1 MSFQQGLSGL
11 NGASKQLETI
21 GNNIAN
27 ANTVGFKSAV
37 TQFSDVYAN
46 SLSGTSGL
54 GTAGIGTRVSQI
66 AQQFSQGN
74 ITASNSALDMAVN
87 GGGFF
92 RLNKDGAVSYARNGQ
107 FQIDREGFIV
117 SNDGG
122 RLTGFVANNL
132 GVLQTGSPTD
142 LRISTADLAP
152 QQTTEVEAQL
162 NLDSRLTAPTT
173 AFNAATLDTTMY
185 NSSTSATVYDS
196 LGNSHVVQLYFRK
209 QPAPAV
215 NTWDVYATT
224 NSAGASITNAG
235 NLAAT
240 LTFNDAGQLTGGSPG
255 TINIALTN
263 GAATPLNGGAGIALD
278 FDDTTQFGSAFGVN
292 SLAQDGFAS
301 GRLSGFNVGNDG
313 TITGRYT
320 NGKTSTLGQVVLANF
335 SNPNGLQPLGNNQWA
350 ESAASG
356 VALVGAPNSGRLG
369 LIQSSAT
376 EDSNVDLTAELVNM
390 ITAQRVFQANA
401 QTIKTQDQVLQTL
414 VNLR

>member
-74 ITASNSALDMAVN
+74 ITASNSALDMAIN

-92 RLNKDGAVSYARNGQ
+92 RLNKNGAISYARNGQ
-107 FQIDREGFIV
+107 FQIDKDGYMV
-117 SNDGG
+117 SADAG
-122 RLTGFVANNL
+122 RLTGFVADNQ
-132 GVLQTGSPTD
+132 GVLQTGTPTD

-152 QQTTEVEAQL
+152 QQTTEVEAQV
-162 NLDSRLTAPTT
+162 NLDSRLTAPAA
-173 AFNAATLDTTMY
+173 AFNASDPTTY
-185 NSSTSATVYDS
+185 NSSTSVTVFDS

-209 QPAPAV
+209 TAA
-215 NTWDVYATT
+215 NTWAVHASSTT
-224 NSAGASITNAG
+224 GTIGA
-235 NLAAT
+235 AAVTT
-240 LTFNDAGQLTGGSPG
+240 LTFSTAGVLTGGSPG
-255 TINIALTN
+255 TVSMALTN
-263 GAATPLNGGAGIALD
+263 GATTPVNGATGISLD
-278 FDDTTQFGSAFGVN
+278 FTNTTQFGSAFGVN
-292 SLAQDGFAS
+292 SLTQDGFAS
-301 GRLSGFNVGNDG
+301 GRLSGFNVGSDG

-356 VALVGAPNSGRLG
+356 VALVGAPNTGRLG
-369 LIQSSAT
+369 LIQSSAV

-401 QTIKTQDQVLQTL
+401 QTIKTQDQILQTL

>member
-74 ITASNSALDMAVN
+74 ITASNSSLDMAIN

-92 RLNKDGAVSYARNGQ
+92 RLTKNGAVSYARNGQ
-107 FQIDREGFIV
+107 FQIDKDGYLV
-117 SNDGG
+117 SSDGG
-122 RLTGFVANNL
+122 RLTGFVANNV

-152 QQTTEVEAQL
+152 AVTTEVEAQL
-162 NLDSRLTAPTT
+162 NLDSRATVPTAAFSTTDPTS
-173 AFNAATLDTTMY
+173 Y
-185 NSSTSATVYDS
+185 NSSTSVTVFDS

-209 QPAPAV
+209 TAANAWSVFASSTTGTIGAAAV
-215 NTWDVYATT
+215 ANLTFS
-224 NSAGASITNAG
+224 SAGV
-235 NLAAT
+235 
-240 LTFNDAGQLTGGSPG
+240 LTGGSPG
-255 TINIALTN
+255 TISMALTN
-263 GAATPLNGGAGIALD
+263 GAATPINGATGMSLD
-278 FDDTTQFGSAFGVN
+278 FTNTTQFGSSFGVN
-292 SLAQDGFAS
+292 ALTQDGFAS
-301 GRLSGFNVGNDG
+301 GRLSGFNIGGDG